1 MSEDKEKIKEFM
13 TANKVTLTDVIDVVV
28 EDNGFIGV
36 GIIRLGKDIDE
47 YIKEKYIDKSI

>member
-1 MSEDKEKIKEFM
+1 MSEHKEKIKEFM

-47 YIKEKYIDKSI
+47 YLKEKYIDKSI